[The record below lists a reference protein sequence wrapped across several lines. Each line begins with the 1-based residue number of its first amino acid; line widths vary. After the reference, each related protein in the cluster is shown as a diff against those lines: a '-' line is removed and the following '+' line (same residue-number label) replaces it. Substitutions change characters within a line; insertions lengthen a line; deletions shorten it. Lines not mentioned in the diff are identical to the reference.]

1 MPSSAQLA
9 AVVLALIVRATALF
23 DAPQFSVLE
32 PRDGRISSDIAA
44 LLDVTSGD
52 VATKGDRDAHEA
64 AVSKRLLNFE
74 DLRWPAHVRPSG
86 TDLEM
91 ALLASGRSRSTIAA
105 LDSFWPNSTA
115 HLRGAEA
122 AKTHQDALATMNY
135 ARLRLIFISAW
146 TDAAAE
152 YLRQADAVLS
162 EQRARAQSLKAQLA
176 GATAAVVDVAT
187 AASAGGSGNGTA
199 GGLPPTDGPNYRQEL
214 NSHIRPEAAALA
226 DKEAALRSELAAVSA
241 AVATSA
247 TLREHLHQEHEIWD
261 YARRRAMQESSR
273 AAAEAAAADA
283 ARADLERLIAI
294 GQNIGQA
301 LAAADV
307 PAPTPRPRVGAV
319 AADAA
324 AAASAVLPSD
334 LCPDVAACAAQEA
347 AFAASA
353 TVNFNRGAAAAL
365 ALLALN
371 KGRMT
376 HAKFAKLPILFN
388 QLGVNFKG
396 QVLASVVAMFV
407 GKESMHP
414 GGSLAFLCFHADL
427 RLRDRC
433 AGQVIDAL
441 KAAKMTDLSLVIEC
455 MIRAQNTMAPSK
467 LGILLGPGCMKM
479 LKETATPANEMCE
492 GMMKGVSNLQN
503 EIGRT
508 LKGIMAA
515 LAEAQRVKA
524 LAVALAAAATTPFAF
539 PTSVATAN
547 SLVVEYTYYGRRD
560 ARYALMRKQRKL
572 LLTLHE
578 LARAGSLDPDDVL
591 AGQVGLDS
599 GSPLAKSIAKESLA
613 YDAAGVKLTA
623 AQEALDKAQQDWLA
637 IQGKAMPKPSA
648 EDLQAAA
655 TAEAAAKPIGG
666 DAGGKAAGGGGD
678 EGGDAEG
685 EGGAGGAAGKKAG
698 GGADSSAPGAIPK
711 PKRCPFGNPFCPA
724 LPDKHQAFWDTFN
737 ALKGGWKPKGIKD
750 PTWKGADPPEEG
762 ADGAAA
768 FLELGGG
775 AGITRGTAGITPSAP
790 GSAEASLFGPSSLTG
805 GPPSMFNWAQAEV
818 AAAAAAAAA
827 HAQQPNADADAGAA
841 AAAAEPAA
849 AASTTSA
856 VAPLPQSN
864 KPAWSLRAS
873 CGDPDTGSREWYQL
887 CEWSER
893 AAAWQAWHAASGARM
908 LADHVVAR
916 MQREREQEAVATAAR
931 GAAGDT
937 AGAAPEAAKQRPAHA
952 APNAAA
958 APPAARLS
966 VQHASAAAVGI
977 GAAPQ
982 AARQRRQS
990 PGSKPRAAAGRV
1002 TRSGSTPAHGA
1013 AVVGSTD
1020 AGDAEPVHPL
1030 LLLELGER
1038 RDQQALQAQHSSAGG
1053 AGSRSAHA
1061 FAVSAPTSASRGAHT
1076 NSASGG
1082 NGGGGASSGGAG
1094 RVGGSSNG
1102 LPGAGGIRPS
1112 TDADLYPNLYFPRT
1126 ARRQRK
1132 RIDEEIRRRDAG
1144 LSKPLNLGGGF
1155 VPPQP
1160 LVSRGELPAAAK
1172 APPAT
1177 APLPP
1182 LAVSDPADG
1191 GEHKVKFPPPPPG
1204 SSLEAPLPF
1213 GKGIQFP
1220 PKVGSQIMMPP
1231 LPPTEEFVQFA
1242 DSLQLLSVPLPP
1254 TPMPQGYVV
1263 RERHLLPGGKG
1274 PALAFDV
1281 VLKSGTELPFMP
1293 PPLLLPGFN
1302 IFQLPP
1308 MPAMPS
1314 LPMGGEAP
1322 EPPEDDDG
1330 PPWPPQT
1337 GWVNKAWVDL
1347 SGPRPKVNPATVLLM
1362 TAPIPGITIKC
1373 LFLGLFCQPVPGLMD
1388 PPFVLKMLLNSMQAA
1403 VTLMQIPGD
1412 LYVQAAGYECDCLC
1426 PVPRNPT
1433 LGAEDC
1439 GLLAAQLAHEEA
1451 QQDAEIE
1458 ATSDAMEAGSR
1469 FRLLETL
1476 AQSSAQLGGPRIPF
1490 PDPDPPGMKKP
1501 S

>member
-1 MPSSAQLA
+1 MPSSAQLTA
-9 AVVLALIVRATALF
+9 IVIALIVRATALF
-23 DAPQFSVLE
+23 GAPQLNVLE
-32 PRDGRISSDIAA
+32 PRDGRIGSEIAA

-52 VATKGDRDAHEA
+52 VATKGDREAHAA

-162 EQRARAQSLKAQLA
+162 EQRARAQSLTARLA
-176 GATAAVVDVAT
+176 GATAAVVEVAT

-214 NSHIRPEAAALA
+214 NRHIRPEAAALA
-226 DKEAALRSELAAVSA
+226 DKEAGLRSELAAVSA
-241 AVATSA
+241 AVASSA

-261 YARRRAMQESSR
+261 YARRRAMQENLR

-301 LAAADV
+301 LAAADA
-307 PAPTPRPRVGAV
+307 PAPTPHPRVGTV

-324 AAASAVLPSD
+324 AAASVVLPSD
-334 LCPDVAACAAQEA
+334 LCSDVAACAAQEA

-371 KGRMT
+371 KGRIT

-455 MIRAQNTMAPSK
+455 MVRAQNTMAPSK

-479 LKETATPANEMCE
+479 LKGTATPANEMCE

-503 EIGRT
+503 DIGRT

-599 GSPLAKSIAKESLA
+599 DSPLAKSIAKASLA
-613 YDAAGVKLTA
+613 YDAAGVELTA

-637 IQGKAMPKPSA
+637 VQGKAMPKPSA
-648 EDLQAAA
+648 EDLQDAAA
-655 TAEAAAKPIGG
+655 AAAKPIGG
-666 DAGGKAAGGGGD
+666 DAAGSAAGGGGG
-678 EGGDAEG
+678 EGGDADG
-685 EGGAGGAAGKKAG
+685 ESGSGAGAGGKKAG
-698 GGADSSAPGAIPK
+698 GGADSSAAGAIPK

-750 PTWKGADPPEEG
+750 PAWKGADPPEEG

-768 FLELGGG
+768 FLELSG
-775 AGITRGTAGITPSAP
+775 AAGAARGTAGITPSADTAA
-790 GSAEASLFGPSSLTG
+790 AEASLFGTGSLAG

-818 AAAAAAAAA
+818 AAAAAAAA
-827 HAQQPNADADAGAA
+827 HPQQHNAGANAATAAAATDADATAA
-841 AAAAEPAA
+841 AT
-849 AASTTSA
+849 SSA
-856 VAPLPQSN
+856 VAPLPSSD

-893 AAAWQAWHAASGARM
+893 AAAWQSWHAASGAQM
-908 LADHVVAR
+908 LADHVAAR
-916 MQREREQEAVATAAR
+916 MQREREQEAAATAVLR
-931 GAAGDT
+931 AAGND
-937 AGAAPEAAKQRPAHA
+937 AGAAPEAAQQRPHQA

-958 APPAARLS
+958 APSAARLS
-966 VQHASAAAVGI
+966 VQRAPAGAVGI
-977 GAAPQ
+977 SAAPE
-982 AARQRRQS
+982 AVRRRGTL
-990 PGSKPRAAAGRV
+990 PRSKSSGAAAGGLGK
-1002 TRSGSTPAHGA
+1002 SGSAPMHVA
-1013 AVVGSTD
+1013 AVTGPRD
-1020 AGDAEPVHPL
+1020 ARAAEPVHPL

-1038 RDQQALQAQHSSAGG
+1038 RDQQALQAQHSIAGG
-1053 AGSRSAHA
+1053 LGSHSAHA
-1061 FAVSAPTSASRGAHT
+1061 VAVSAPTSVTRGISSTGAAG
-1076 NSASGG
+1076 S
-1082 NGGGGASSGGAG
+1082 NGGGGVNSG
-1094 RVGGSSNG
+1094 RSSSNG
-1102 LPGAGGIRPS
+1102 LQSAGGIRPS

-1126 ARRQRK
+1126 ARRQRR
-1132 RIDEEIRRRDAG
+1132 RIDEEIRRRDAW
-1144 LSKPLNLGGGF
+1144 LSKPLNLGGGV

-1160 LVSRGELPAAAK
+1160 LVNRGELPAAVK

-1220 PKVGSQIMMPP
+1220 PKMGSQIMMPP
-1231 LPPTEEFVQFA
+1231 LPPTEEFVEFA

-1254 TPMPQGYVV
+1254 TPLPQGYVV

-1314 LPMGGEAP
+1314 LPSPEGGAAP
-1322 EPPEDDDG
+1322 EPPEADDNG

-1347 SGPRPKVNPATVLLM
+1347 SGPRPKVNQATVLLM

-1388 PPFVLKMLLNSMQAA
+1388 PPFVLKMLLDSMQAA

-1458 ATSDAMEAGSR
+1458 ATSDAVEASSR